1 MSGAARI
8 DGGFAEVEAG
18 SWLMGPAQPAAHF
31 GEAARRRRRGWRLPD
46 RAALSLVE
54 TTGTARCSAADR
66 PFLTLLPCAAPIS
79 AVSGKILVAPAGARA
94 GASLLKAVPMS
105 RHGALCITEFKSG
118 WVVFATRSRTA
129 RLVVEDGGTLSVR
142 PDAVVAWT
150 GPSPT
155 GFCPRLRLM
164 DIVLPRG
171 PRDLLFH
178 FHGPSV
184 VWVEGSC
191 AERPLSRSAGRRAV

>member
-1 MSGAARI
+1 MSGSARI
-8 DGGFAEVEAG
+8 ESGFAEVEAG

-31 GEAARRRRRGWRLPD
+31 GEALRRRRRGWRLPD

-54 TTGTARCSAADR
+54 TTGRARCSAADR
-66 PFLTLLPCAAPIS
+66 PFLTLLPCAAPVS
-79 AVSGKILVAPAGARA
+79 AISGKILVAPAEGRS
-94 GASLLKAVPMS
+94 GASLLRAVPMS
-105 RHGALCITEFKSG
+105 ASGSLCVTEFKSG
-118 WVVFATRSRTA
+118 WVVLATRSRTA
-129 RLVVEDGGTLSVR
+129 RVVVEDGGTLSVR

-155 GFCPRLRLM
+155 GFCPKLRLM
-164 DIVLPRG
+164 DIILPRG

-184 VWVEGSC
+184 VWVEGAS
-191 AERPLSRSAGRRAV
+191 AERPLFRSTRRSAV